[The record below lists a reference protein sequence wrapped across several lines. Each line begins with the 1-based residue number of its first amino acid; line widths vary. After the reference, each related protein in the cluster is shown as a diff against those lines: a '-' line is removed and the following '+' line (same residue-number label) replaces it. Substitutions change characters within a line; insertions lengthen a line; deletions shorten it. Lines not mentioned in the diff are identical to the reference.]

1 MPPASN
7 GVGAQE
13 SHEAEANDGEDAG
26 LMRCDLHV
34 HSRYS
39 GPAEV
44 PVLEH
49 VGKECYSD
57 PLAVYEQAIRRGMDL
72 VTLTDHDS
80 IEGALAL
87 ACLPGTFVGEEI
99 TVELEGGRKLH
110 VNAWGLTEAN
120 HAQIQSRRRDPEA
133 LFAYLAEQRIP
144 AAVNHLFSALT
155 GARELPDLRLPVGRL
170 RLVEALNG
178 AMPEGH
184 NEYARLLGRSAGMAP
199 VGGSDSHCL
208 AHVARAWT
216 TVAGARTKE
225 EFLDGLRRGL
235 SVPCGRSGSYARLTS
250 EVARIFAAAYEDTS
264 RELARGVAPLGRLLA
279 SAALLPLLPLIPL
292 FTLGVYAHEVRF
304 GTRHFQSFREAFGWP
319 ALPAEGR
326 PALGASTLEEAA

>member
-1 MPPASN
+1 M
-7 GVGAQE
+7 VGE
-13 SHEAEANDGEDAG
+13 LRNRSKVRTNDGEDAG

-57 PLAVYEQAIRRGMDL
+57 PLAVYERAIRRGMDL
-72 VTLTDHDS
+72 VTLTDHDT
-80 IEGALAL
+80 IEGALRL
-87 ACLPGTFVGEEI
+87 AHLPGTFVGEEV

-110 VNAWGLTEAN
+110 VNAWGLSETD
-120 HAQIQSRRRDPEA
+120 HLQIQSRRRDPEA
-133 LFAYLAEQRIP
+133 LFAHLAERRIP

-155 GARELPDLRLPVGRL
+155 GPREVADLRLPVGRL
-170 RLVEALNG
+170 PLVEALNG
-178 AMPEGH
+178 AMPEAH
-184 NEYARLLGRSAGMAP
+184 NEYARLVGRSAGMAP
-199 VGGSDSHCL
+199 VGGSDSHSL

-216 TVAGARTKE
+216 TVAGARTKG

-250 EVARIFAAAYEDTS
+250 EVARIFAAGYEDTA
-264 RELARGVAPLGRLLA
+264 RELGRGGAPVGRLLA
-279 SAALLPLLPLIPL
+279 SMALLPFLPLVPL
-292 FTLGVYAHEVRF
+292 FTLGVYAHEVGF
-304 GTRHFQSFREAFGWP
+304 GLRQFRAFRHAFGWP
-319 ALPAEGR
+319 APPAEGR
-326 PALGASTLEEAA
+326 SVPTVAPPKLEEAA

>member
-1 MPPASN
+1 
-7 GVGAQE
+7 
-13 SHEAEANDGEDAG
+13 
-26 LMRCDLHV
+26 MRCDLHV

-39 GPAEV
+39 GPADV

-49 VGKECYSD
+49 VGRECYSD
-57 PLAVYEQAIRRGMDL
+57 PLAVYEQAVRRGMDL

-87 ACLPGTFVGEEI
+87 ANLPGTFVGEEI

-133 LFAYLAEQRIP
+133 LFAYLAERRIP

-155 GARELPDLRLPVGRL
+155 GAREVADLRLPVGRL
-170 RLVEALNG
+170 PLVEALNG
-178 AMPEGH
+178 AMPEAH
-184 NEYARLLGRSAGMAP
+184 NEYARLVGRAAGMAP

-208 AHVARAWT
+208 AHVARAFT

-225 EFLDGLRRGL
+225 DFLEGLRRGL
-235 SVPCGRSGSYARLTS
+235 SVPSGRSGSYRRLTT
-250 EVARIFAAAYEDTS
+250 EVTRIFAAGY
-264 RELARGVAPLGRLLA
+264 RETARDVPRGAGSLGRLLA
-279 SAALLPLLPLIPL
+279 SAVLLPLLPLIPL
-292 FTLGVYAHEVRF
+292 FTLGVYAQEVRF
-304 GTRHFQSFREAFGWP
+304 GIRHFRSFRDSFGWP

-326 PALGASTLEEAA
+326 AALGAPPLEEAA